1 MFVLVLT
8 LCNGKM
14 VINILEK
21 STSVFIVE
29 GSIFYETLAPTFQ
42 VHFANQK
49 NHRISDQTVSFS
61 FRVCYLLM
69 LSVAKILLS
78 VGDR

>member
-1 MFVLVLT
+1 
-8 LCNGKM
+8 M